1 LNSTYDNTTAATS
14 RPDPRLGRAGTLYQP
29 GWRLAPDARAPDSP
43 VPASRLCRSGR
54 QHARGVSLC
63 LRSRFQVGL
72 GMDWP
77 PHERCATD
85 PQAVRDNA
93 SPSLRIPTRTGLTA
107 TDHIAEALTS
117 NVRAPGADSFES
129 AAQRHRQPGP
139 HPSVPIPTRAGPY
152 PPGPRRPLPVLS
164 PITLGRSASATP

>member
-1 LNSTYDNTTAATS
+1 MAGPVLCISRAGGS
-14 RPDPRLGRAGTLYQP
+14 RPTPGLRTAPCLQAGCA
-29 GWRLAPDARAPDSP
+29 GVADK
-43 VPASRLCRSGR
+43 
-54 QHARGVSLC
+54 HARGVSLC

-139 HPSVPIPTRAGPY
+139 HPSVPIPTRAGPH

>member
-1 LNSTYDNTTAATS
+1 MAGPVLCISRAGGS
-14 RPDPRLGRAGTLYQP
+14 RPTPGLRTAPCLQAGCAGVADSMPAESAFVYAQDFKLDSEWTGR
-29 GWRLAPDARAPDSP
+29 
-43 VPASRLCRSGR
+43 
-54 QHARGVSLC
+54 
-63 LRSRFQVGL
+63 
-72 GMDWP
+72 

-85 PQAVRDNA
+85 PQAARDDTL
-93 SPSLRIPTRTGLTA
+93 PSLRIPTRTGLTA